1 MQVIQTVSRATVYMN
16 YIMFGSL
23 HKKHEIFFMIP
34 LREKVIFILYLL
46 LSSIPCLF
54 ILFFL
59 PFVQMLSVLNVEIL
73 LRNIFRFYLHR

>member
-23 HKKHEIFFMIP
+23 HKEHEIFFMIP

-54 ILFFL
+54 IFLILFFL
-59 PFVQMLSVLNVEIL
+59 PFVQMLSVLNV
-73 LRNIFRFYLHR
+73 